1 MLKQQ
6 DVRSLALIAALLAAG
21 YLVLVATM
29 ELIKQASE
37 AEVATLRADLAAWQV
52 GQLMEEA
59 RNITKQAAEERGLP

>member
-1 MLKQQ
+1 MKQQ
-6 DVRSLALIAALLAAG
+6 DVRSLALIAALMAAG
-21 YLVLVATM
+21 YLVLVATI

-37 AEVATLRADLAAWQV
+37 AEVATIRADLAAWQV